1 MTDNRQVP
9 PGPSWDESP
18 PPVAP
23 GMVAESRTTTM
34 VAPRA
39 GVHPGVAL
47 AAGLIVGLLVGLAV
61 AYAIWHA

>member
-9 PGPSWDESP
+9 PGPRWDESAA
-18 PPVAP
+18 PVAP
-23 GMVAESRTTTM
+23 GMVAQSSTTTM
-34 VAPRA
+34 TAPPS

-47 AAGLIVGLLVGLAV
+47 AAGLIIGLLVGLAV